1 MKRKKTSPKKYP
13 KLRGSA
19 RSLASKFIAE
29 ETRSGLP
36 RKQAIAVGIS
46 RARARASQKKAKP
59 DKIVA
64 KYL

>member
-1 MKRKKTSPKKYP
+1 MKRKKTSSKKYP
-13 KLRGSA
+13 KLRG
-19 RSLASKFIAE
+19 RTRTLASKFIAE
-29 ETRSGLP
+29 ETLSGLP

-46 RARARASQKKAKP
+46 RARAAQKQAEL

>member
-1 MKRKKTSPKKYP
+1 MKRKKTSSKKYP
-13 KLRGSA
+13 RLRGRA
-19 RSLASKFIAE
+19 RTLASKFIAE
-29 ETRSGLP
+29 ETLSGLP

-46 RARARASQKKAKP
+46 RARAVQKQTEL